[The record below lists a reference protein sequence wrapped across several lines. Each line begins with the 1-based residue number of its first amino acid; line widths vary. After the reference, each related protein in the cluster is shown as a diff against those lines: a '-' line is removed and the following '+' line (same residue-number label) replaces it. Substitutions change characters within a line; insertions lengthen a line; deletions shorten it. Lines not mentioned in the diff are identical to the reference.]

1 MTKTLYSKHFLFF
14 SFFFFH
20 TPKLVEN
27 PSVNCMQIIMI
38 NDGDNNNNNNN
49 DDNNNNDS
57 NNNNSSNNNDDDW
70 GGSFAYKRKRGG
82 LRIES

>member
-38 NDGDNNNNNNN
+38 NDGDNNNNNN